1 MKYDFTTIINRQ
13 GKDAMAVDAPGK
25 FPSFPLPED
34 GFDFIPM
41 WVADMNFAT
50 APTDV
55 YKRQILQ
62 LSRNL
67 LITYLFR

>member
-34 GFDFIPM
+34 GL
-41 WVADMNFAT
+41 
-50 APTDV
+50 
-55 YKRQILQ
+55 ILF
-62 LSRNL
+62 LCGSR
-67 LITYLFR
+67 I